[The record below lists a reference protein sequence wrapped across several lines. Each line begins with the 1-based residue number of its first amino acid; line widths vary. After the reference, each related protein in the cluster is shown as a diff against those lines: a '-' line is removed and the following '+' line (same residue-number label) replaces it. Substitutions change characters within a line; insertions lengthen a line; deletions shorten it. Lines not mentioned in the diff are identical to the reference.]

1 MKPTFSIIFFL
12 FFFTAT
18 GQVTRVSV
26 SSVTTNP
33 VVYTQAGTDT
43 LINRLNRAIT
53 TLQSQVRLLQSQAI
67 RDSANIA
74 ALQSSVA
81 ALQKQVS
88 GDTLFFDS
96 YFTVA
101 NKTVS
106 LNIDS
111 VAKKLPQVN
120 LKPINDTL
128 TNYGTYIKALQTGQA
143 NLRKGLD
150 ANTAN
155 DAILKA
161 WADKVKLISF
171 NL

>member
-53 TLQSQVRLLQSQAI
+53 TLQSQVRLLQSQAA

-74 ALQSSVA
+74 ALQSAVA

-88 GDTLFFDS
+88 GDTVFFDS
-96 YFTVA
+96 FFIVKGK
-101 NKTVS
+101 NIS
-106 LNIDS
+106 LNVDS
-111 VAKKLPQVN
+111 V
-120 LKPINDTL
+120 LKRVYPFTSKIISDGVSIYSNQ
-128 TNYGTYIKALQTGQA
+128 IKNIQSLQDSLQKA
-143 NLRKGLD
+143 LD

-155 DAILKA
+155 DLIDRT
-161 WADKVKLISF
+161 WIDKVKKITF